1 MTSTS
6 HDLDSKRLK
15 RGELCADEPSTL
27 DGPSNMHHPKPMFD
41 VLDKALSGHSKKPR
55 KIFELDEEV
64 PKIVDWI
71 LPRE

>member
-1 MTSTS
+1 
-6 HDLDSKRLK
+6 
-15 RGELCADEPSTL
+15 
-27 DGPSNMHHPKPMFD
+27 MHHPKPMFD